1 MREEAY
7 HIYTEP
13 LNYIGGKIFCDK
25 RGGCLVVNLQEN
37 KWVRF
42 LLIFIICL
50 LVVFHNDIQ
59 KLPTPIAILIGVF
72 ACIIFIIESVNE
84 LQPMKKHA
92 DSVASKKLYHI
103 ICGLDIVLVLLF
115 LMWIFIPLK
124 NSHSL
129 IILVIVFALG
139 IIYSMAVDKLKTEK

>member
-1 MREEAY
+1 M
-7 HIYTEP
+7 
-13 LNYIGGKIFCDK
+13 
-25 RGGCLVVNLQEN
+25 VNLQEN

-59 KLPTPIAILIGVF
+59 KLSTPIAILIGMF
-72 ACIIFIIESVNE
+72 ACIIFIIELVNE

-92 DSVASKKLYHI
+92 DSVASKKIYHI

-129 IILVIVFALG
+129 IILVIVFACKFRPIGVTIPLT
-139 IIYSMAVDKLKTEK
+139 SE

>member
-1 MREEAY
+1 M
-7 HIYTEP
+7 
-13 LNYIGGKIFCDK
+13 
-25 RGGCLVVNLQEN
+25 VNLQEN

-50 LVVFHNDIQ
+50 LGVFHNDIQ

-72 ACIIFIIESVNE
+72 ACIIFIIELVNK

-92 DSVASKKLYHI
+92 DSVASKKMYHI
-103 ICGLDIVLVLLF
+103 ICGLDIVLVLLL

-139 IIYSMAVDKLKTEK
+139 IINSIAVDKFKTEK